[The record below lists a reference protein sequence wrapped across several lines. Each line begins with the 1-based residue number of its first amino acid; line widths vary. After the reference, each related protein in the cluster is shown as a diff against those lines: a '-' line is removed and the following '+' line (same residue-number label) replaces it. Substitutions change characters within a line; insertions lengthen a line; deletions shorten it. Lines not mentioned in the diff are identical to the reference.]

1 MGLSMAKMLE
11 HSADIPESA
20 RTAIADGRLEEAGR
34 ILMAQFGLSCDEA
47 TELVNRVLCPPIKSS
62 ASG

>member
-1 MGLSMAKMLE
+1 MAKMLE

-34 ILMAQFGLSCDEA
+34 ILMAAFDLSCEEA
-47 TELVNRVLCPPIKSS
+47 TALVDRILCPPSR
-62 ASG
+62 